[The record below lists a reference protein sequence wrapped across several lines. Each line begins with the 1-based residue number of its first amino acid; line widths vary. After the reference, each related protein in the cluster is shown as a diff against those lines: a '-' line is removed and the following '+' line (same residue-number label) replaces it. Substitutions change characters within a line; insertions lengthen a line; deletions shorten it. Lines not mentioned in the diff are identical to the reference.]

1 MKLRRTVQK
10 GFTLVEML
18 VVAPI
23 VILAIG
29 AFLTVIISITGEVI
43 ATRAANTLTFNT
55 QDTLNRIE
63 QDVKLSNA
71 FLSTNSVALVA
82 GNAQGYND
90 DATAFTNVGGESGT
104 VLILEMTATVGNPQT
119 GDTSFVYL
127 ANSPN
132 SCASANVFNNTPMKY
147 NVVYFVK
154 GDTLWRRTIMPND
167 YLLGTYSCATAWQR
181 PSCAPNYTAAFCVT
195 EDAKLIEGVSQS
207 GFLVE
212 YLASASETVPLEDAS
227 NATLGNLVR
236 QESLNVAQSV
246 EITINSEQVAAGR
259 TVQESVSRTSTRVAI
274 TSGNPINVAGRVPA
288 IPQNFTAT
296 LSTPGVFNTSWDA
309 ADRAQ
314 TYTVQY
320 ATNSSFTGATSVTG
334 VTATSRQFTGLNVG
348 EVYYFRVA
356 AVNVVGQSGWSDP
369 QNDSST
375 YVTNLIGWWRF
386 NGNANDSSGNN
397 VNGTLYGNPQG
408 ATSESGLSNGAYQL
422 DGSGD
427 YVFYGEQYN
436 SVGLPVTFS
445 GWVYHSSAS
454 GLSSLVMTDGSA
466 VGYLGWR
473 IQINTN
479 NTVEASYG
487 TGNATGTANRR
498 SFITTGTIP
507 TNSWRNI
514 TAVISSFNTIRV
526 YFNGVQQAG
535 AYSGSAAS
543 MATSTSS
550 SPMRFGRY
558 SVGGNIDSADR
569 FDDFRVYDRVLTDTE
584 ITNLYNAGA
593 W

>member
-1 MKLRRTVQK
+1 MRNATQK

-18 VVAPI
+18 VVTPI

-43 ATRAANTLTFNT
+43 ATRAANTLTFNM

-63 QDVKLSNA
+63 QDVKISNS
-71 FLSTNSVALVA
+71 FLATNSVSLVA

-90 DATAFTNVGGESGT
+90 DATAFTNVGGVSGT
-104 VLILEMTATVGNPQT
+104 VLVLEMTATT
-119 GDTSFVYL
+119 GDPLSGDASFVYL

-132 SCASANVFNNTPMKY
+132 GCASADVFDNTPMSY
-147 NVVYFVK
+147 NVVYFIK
-154 GDTLWRRTIMPND
+154 DDTLWRRTIMPND
-167 YLLGTYSCATAWQR
+167 YALGTYSCATAWQR
-181 PSCAPNYTAAFCVT
+181 PSCSPGYTAAFCVT

-207 GFLVE
+207 GFSIE
-212 YLASASETVPLEDAS
+212 YLASSSETVPLEDAS
-227 NATLGNLVR
+227 NASLGDLVR
-236 QESLNVAQSV
+236 QDSLFAAKSV
-246 EITINSEQVAAGR
+246 QITIQGEQIAAGR
-259 TVQESVSRTSTRVAI
+259 TVQESASRTSTRVAV
-274 TSGNPINVAGRVPA
+274 TSSNPINVAGRVPA
-288 IPQNFTAT
+288 IPQNFTAS
-296 LSTPGVFNTSWDA
+296 LSTPGVFNTSWGA

-314 TYTVQY
+314 TYTIQY

-348 EVYYFRVA
+348 EAYYFRVA
-356 AVNVVGQSGWSDP
+356 AVNAVGQSGWSDP
-369 QNDSST
+369 QNDNST
-375 YVTNLIGWWRF
+375 YVNNLIGWWRF
-386 NGNANDSSGNN
+386 NGNASDSSGNG
-397 VNGTLYGNPQG
+397 VNGTLYGNPTG
-408 ATSESGLSNGAYQL
+408 ATSESGLADGAYQL

-427 YVFYGEQYN
+427 YIFYGEQYN

-445 GWVYHSSAS
+445 GWVYHSSSS
-454 GLSSLVMTDGSA
+454 GLSSLVMTDGSSA
-466 VGYLGWR
+466 GYLGWR

-487 TGNATGTANRR
+487 TGNATGVANRR

-514 TAVISSFNTIRV
+514 TAVISNYNTIRV
-526 YFNGVQQAG
+526 YFNGVQQSG
-535 AYSGSAAS
+535 AYSGSANS
-543 MATSTSS
+543 MTTSTSS

-569 FDDFRVYDRVLTDTE
+569 FDDFRVYDRVLTNTE
-584 ITNLYNAGA
+584 ITDLYNAGA